1 MKFPILKEHEFA
13 VLMANG
19 ETGIILDLN
28 FNIYQNNIEIQNVYS
43 IFENIQ
49 KAKKF
54 VENIS
59 AVHQKIEFIIYNSK
73 QEVVEFIKA
82 RSFS

>member
-1 MKFPILKEHEFA
+1 MKFPILKEYEFA

-28 FNIYQNNIEIQNVYS
+28 FNVYQNNIETQNVYS

-49 KAKKF
+49 KAKDF
-54 VENIS
+54 VESIS
-59 AVHQKIEFIIYNSK
+59 TVHQKVEFIIYNSK
-73 QEVVEFIKA
+73 Q
-82 RSFS
+82 

>member
-1 MKFPILKEHEFA
+1 MKFPILKEYEFA

-28 FNIYQNNIEIQNVYS
+28 FNVYQNNIETQNVYS

-49 KAKKF
+49 KAKDF
-54 VENIS
+54 VESIS
-59 AVHQKIEFIIYNSK
+59 TVHQKVEFIIYNSK

-82 RSFS
+82 KSFS